1 MVSKPRQ
8 TRRSK
13 SAPLG
18 ANPLSDAE
26 YGALGQFRKAMRDFL
41 AFSEASAREQGL
53 TSQQHQALLAIR
65 SHVGPE
71 DMTVGE
77 LAECMLIKNHTAVEL
92 AGRLI
97 ERRLAVRRESET
109 DRRRVLLELTEE
121 GAMHLEAISRRN
133 LHQLQ
138 ETAEI
143 LSELLSTARRLQGVD
158 ADDEGD
164 GSSRAGAGDV
174 AKYR

>member
-1 MVSKPRQ
+1 M
-8 TRRSK
+8 
-13 SAPLG
+13 
-18 ANPLSDAE
+18 
-26 YGALGQFRKAMRDFL
+26 
-41 AFSEASAREQGL
+41 
-53 TSQQHQALLAIR
+53 
-65 SHVGPE
+65 
-71 DMTVGE
+71 GE

-97 ERRLAVRRESET
+97 ERGLAVRRESET

-121 GAMHLEAISRRN
+121 GAMQLEAISRRN

-143 LSELLSTARRLQGVD
+143 LSGLLSTARRLQGVD
-158 ADDEGD
+158 PDADADS
-164 GSSRAGAGDV
+164 SSRARAGGV